1 MKMNHRYEIAIYIN
15 NICHIKHFF
24 TFYKP
29 LVKQNT
35 TVTPKQINGK
45 QKVSLKWGEIIG
57 AERYNIYH
65 SEKYN
70 GVYVN
75 IGTSIRN
82 QIEDQN
88 VKNIIIQLF
97 LKKLE
102 GEQKKYEKNWR
113 P

>member
-1 MKMNHRYEIAIYIN
+1 MFSGRKSIE
-15 NICHIKHFF
+15 
-24 TFYKP
+24 
-29 LVKQNT
+29 
-35 TVTPKQINGK
+35 
-45 QKVSLKWGEIIG
+45 G
-57 AERYNIYH
+57 AARYNIYR

-102 GEQKKYEKNWR
+102 GEQKKYEKN
-113 P
+113 

>member
-1 MKMNHRYEIAIYIN
+1 MENRKCHLSGEKSLELKGITYIVR
-15 NICHIKHFF
+15 K
-24 TFYKP
+24 
-29 LVKQNT
+29 
-35 TVTPKQINGK
+35 
-45 QKVSLKWGEIIG
+45 S
-57 AERYNIYH
+57 
-65 SEKYN
+65 N

-102 GEQKKYEKNWR
+102 GEQKKYEKN
-113 P
+113 